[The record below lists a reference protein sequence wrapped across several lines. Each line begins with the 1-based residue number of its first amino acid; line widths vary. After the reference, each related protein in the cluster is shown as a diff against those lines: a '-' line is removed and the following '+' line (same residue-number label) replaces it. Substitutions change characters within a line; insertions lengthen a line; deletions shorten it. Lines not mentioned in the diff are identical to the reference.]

1 MQKAGAIGLFLS
13 AIISFMLFRSFNHR
27 LEHKREEDAK
37 KAKELIEKE
46 PLDQVQLDKEIE
58 KEFVEVMQKEFKK
71 ERDDKIKETI
81 RRRLANAKNF
91 ESDED

>member
-1 MQKAGAIGLFLS
+1 
-13 AIISFMLFRSFNHR
+13 MLFRSFNHR

-58 KEFVEVMQKEFKK
+58 KEFVEVM
-71 ERDDKIKETI
+71 
-81 RRRLANAKNF
+81 
-91 ESDED
+91 